1 MKKIVHILISAA
13 AVLAL
18 TILNYNNAA
27 AQQTTKVLYISPT
40 GNDVNTCTFSA
51 PCKTF
56 NRAQSLAVAGDTI
69 QASGTFAPINITK
82 SITVRGGTYDGAG
95 QSESICVKINA
106 DNVTVDGV
114 TALNCTSH
122 GIISFKANAI
132 IQNSTVKN
140 SVLENA
146 SRQMNGGWASCI
158 KGERGSVNLTV
169 RNNRV
174 ENCYGEGIAIT
185 MTLGALVEG
194 NTVIDAY
201 SVLYYVD
208 NSSNVIVSGNYG
220 TCTGNSLFNRGTSRP
235 MGIALGE
242 EYYSGWGT
250 QLHDINI
257 SSNTIQGCEKGII
270 AFGSIGVLR
279 NITISRNT
287 IPTGI
292 VKSIVLDGASNS
304 NVLIEYNNYFNTP

>member
-169 RNNRV
+169 RNNLV

-208 NSSNVIVSGNYG
+208 NS
-220 TCTGNSLFNRGTSRP
+220 P
-235 MGIALGE
+235 MLLSVEIMAPVPATR
-242 EYYSGWGT
+242 S
-250 QLHDINI
+250 
-257 SSNTIQGCEKGII
+257 
-270 AFGSIGVLR
+270 
-279 NITISRNT
+279 
-287 IPTGI
+287 
-292 VKSIVLDGASNS
+292 SIVEQAVPWESRWEKSTTPAGAHSFTTS
-304 NVLIEYNNYFNTP
+304 TFQATPFKAVKKVSSLSAVSEC